1 MDLDK
6 VRKAAKMMRV
16 AQEMLSGGPL
26 DYYLNEMAAAHELLM
41 TRYAPFKVG
50 DRVRLKAAPEI
61 TEKVRYGWMG
71 WKSLLVAG
79 APGVVVR
86 ADCGSRGFVFGVQ
99 FDADDSRSGKGEFAF
114 SDGELEAF

>member
-1 MDLDK
+1 
-6 VRKAAKMMRV
+6 
-16 AQEMLSGGPL
+16 
-26 DYYLNEMAAAHELLM
+26 
-41 TRYAPFKVG
+41 
-50 DRVRLKAAPEI
+50 
-61 TEKVRYGWMG
+61 MG